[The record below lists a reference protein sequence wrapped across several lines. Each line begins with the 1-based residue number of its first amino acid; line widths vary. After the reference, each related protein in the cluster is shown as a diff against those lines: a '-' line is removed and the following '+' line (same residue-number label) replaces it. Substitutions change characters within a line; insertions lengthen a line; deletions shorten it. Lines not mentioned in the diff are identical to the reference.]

1 MYTKTITYTDYN
13 GVERT
18 EKFYFNM
25 TKPEVLEM
33 EYGTTGSFIAA
44 IKKMIETDNA
54 GRVLTVLKNLIL
66 KAYGEKSLDGRRFVK
81 SEELSKEF
89 SETEAFADLYMEL
102 VKDSKKCA
110 EFIDGIMPD
119 DLKAS
124 SDLMNKVENGSVTKE
139 SLINMVDNMTEDNSR
154 VVSMPASN
162 TV

>member
-18 EKFYFNM
+18 EKFYFNL
-25 TKPEVLEM
+25 TTPEVLEM
-33 EYGTTGSFIAA
+33 EYGDTVSFTGS
-44 IKKMIETDNA
+44 IKKMIETDNG
-54 GRVLTVLKNLIL
+54 GRVLKVIKDLIL
-66 KAYGEKSLDGRRFVK
+66 KAYGEKSLDGKRFVK
-81 SEELSKEF
+81 SEELSKAF

-119 DLKAS
+119 NLKAS
-124 SDLMNKVENGSVTKE
+124 SDIMKKVEDGNVTKE
-139 SLINMVDNMTEDNSR
+139 SLISMVDDMTNTNK
-154 VVSMPASN
+154 VVAIPSEN

>member
-33 EYGTTGSFIAA
+33 EYGDTGSFTES

-54 GRVLTVLKNLIL
+54 GRVLKVLKNLIL
-66 KAYGEKSLDGRRFVK
+66 KAYGEKSLDGKRFVK
-81 SEELSKEF
+81 SEDLSKAF
-89 SETEAFADLYMEL
+89 SETEAFTDLYMEL

-124 SDLMNKVENGSVTKE
+124 SDMMKKVESGAVTKE
-139 SLINMVDNMTEDNSR
+139 SLINMVDDMTGSNSN
-154 VVSMPASN
+154 VVTMPLGHS
-162 TV
+162 V

>member
-1 MYTKTITYTDYN
+1 MYTKTITYNDYN

-33 EYGTTGSFIAA
+33 EYGDTGSFTES

-54 GRVLTVLKNLIL
+54 GRVLKVLKNLIL
-66 KAYGEKSLDGRRFVK
+66 KAYGEKSLDGKRFVK
-81 SEELSKEF
+81 SEDLSKAF

-124 SDLMNKVENGSVTKE
+124 SDMMKTVEAGAVTKE
-139 SLINMVDNMTEDNSR
+139 SLINMVDDMTDSNSK
-154 VVSMPASN
+154 VVTMASGHS
-162 TV
+162 V